1 MTRTKTGSSRND
13 ARTTLA
19 VPGNRLR
26 FSHVTV
32 RPESILMSYRQF
44 RVMAAPILSI
54 KERLSGRSIYL
65 IGMMGSGKTSTGR
78 PLAKRLG
85 YGFVDA
91 DAVIEQVAGC
101 TIPEIFQR
109 DGEEGFRLIESQ
121 VLNAISQRHSLVVA
135 TGGGVVTK
143 PENWGQLHSGI
154 VVWLDV
160 DQAKLIERLRNDST
174 QRPLLQQPDPEAAL
188 ENLLQQRRPL
198 YGEAD
203 LTVVINDET
212 PDDVADGILQL
223 LPTLIQDPTQQRER

>member
-1 MTRTKTGSSRND
+1 
-13 ARTTLA
+13 
-19 VPGNRLR
+19 
-26 FSHVTV
+26 
-32 RPESILMSYRQF
+32 
-44 RVMAAPILSI
+44 MADPILSL

-101 TIPEIFQR
+101 TIPEIFER
-109 DGEEGFRLIESQ
+109 DGEAGFRSIESQ

-160 DQAKLIERLRNDST
+160 NRAQLIERLRDDST
-174 QRPLLQQPDPEAAL
+174 QRPLLQQPNPEAAL
-188 ENLLQQRRPL
+188 DTLLQERRPL

-212 PDDVADGILQL
+212 AEAVADGILQL
-223 LPTLIQDPTQQRER
+223 LPGLLKDPAQQRER

>member
-1 MTRTKTGSSRND
+1 
-13 ARTTLA
+13 
-19 VPGNRLR
+19 
-26 FSHVTV
+26 
-32 RPESILMSYRQF
+32 
-44 RVMAAPILSI
+44 MADPILSL

-101 TIPEIFQR
+101 AIPEIFER
-109 DGEEGFRLIESQ
+109 EGEAGFRFIESQ

-160 DQAKLIERLRNDST
+160 NRAQLIERLRDDST
-174 QRPLLQQPDPEAAL
+174 QRPLLQQPNPEAAL
-188 ENLLQQRRPL
+188 DTLLQERRPL

-203 LTVVINDET
+203 LTVVIKDES
-212 PDDVADGILQL
+212 PDAVADGILQL
-223 LPTLIQDPTQQRER
+223 LPTLIKDPTEQRER

>member
-1 MTRTKTGSSRND
+1 MTD
-13 ARTTLA
+13 
-19 VPGNRLR
+19 
-26 FSHVTV
+26 
-32 RPESILMSYRQF
+32 
-44 RVMAAPILSI
+44 PILSL

-101 TIPEIFQR
+101 TIPEIFER
-109 DGEEGFRLIESQ
+109 DGEAGFRSIESQ

-135 TGGGVVTK
+135 TGGGVVIK

-160 DQAKLIERLRNDST
+160 NRAQLIERLRDDST
-174 QRPLLQQPDPEAAL
+174 QRPLLQQPNPEAAL
-188 ENLLQQRRPL
+188 DTLLQERRPL

-203 LTVVINDET
+203 LTVVIKDES
-212 PDDVADGILQL
+212 PDAVADGILQL
-223 LPTLIQDPTQQRER
+223 LPTLIKDPTEQRER